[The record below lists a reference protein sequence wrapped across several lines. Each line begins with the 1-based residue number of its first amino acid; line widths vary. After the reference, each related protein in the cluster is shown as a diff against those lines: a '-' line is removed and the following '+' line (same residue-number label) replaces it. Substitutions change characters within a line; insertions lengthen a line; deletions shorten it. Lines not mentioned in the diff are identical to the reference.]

1 VTNQR
6 EHRSAIAKPPRF
18 VWPPRPV
25 TPAPTATLHAAEV
38 VRGPELA
45 RTWRTALQEALDD
58 TRRIWLDMTL
68 PRLDERLAECAFVPD
83 TAAAYCP
90 KCGLGFEAGDSH
102 DPHDPSDTCLRCAG
116 KRPPWARVVR
126 IGTYTPPLADV
137 IRQIKFSR
145 WRRLGRD
152 LGLFLGEQVAAQLPT
167 PRPPVMLV
175 PVPMSWRRR
184 LFRGMDHS
192 LAICRGVRD
201 GLGGDA
207 RIVQLL
213 ARRHGPS
220 QLAVLPSDRAGNVGR
235 LIRPRLGA
243 CRSVPPDAVIV
254 VIDDVMTTGATM
266 RAACRAVRA
275 GLKAIGAGRRE
286 VWAAVAARTELPD
299 GDRDEGG
306 DEG

>member
-1 VTNQR
+1 
-6 EHRSAIAKPPRF
+6 
-18 VWPPRPV
+18 
-25 TPAPTATLHAAEV
+25 
-38 VRGPELA
+38 
-45 RTWRTALQEALDD
+45 
-58 TRRIWLDMTL
+58 MTL
-68 PRLDERLAECAFVPD
+68 PRLAERFAESGFVPD
-83 TAAAYCP
+83 AAADYCP
-90 KCGLGFEAGDSH
+90 KCGLGFEAGD
-102 DPHDPSDTCLRCAG
+102 PGDTCHGCAG

-175 PVPMSWRRR
+175 PVPMSWQRRI
-184 LFRGMDHS
+184 FRGMDHS

-213 ARRHGPS
+213 TRRHGPS
-220 QLAVLPSDRAGNVGR
+220 QLSVLPSDRAGNVGR
-235 LIRPRLGA
+235 MIRPRLQA
-243 CRSVPPDAVIV
+243 FRSVPGSAVVV

-275 GLKAIGAGRRE
+275 GLKATRSGTRE

-299 GDRDEGG
+299 GDRD
-306 DEG
+306 DEGTEG